1 MAQKRNNTRK
11 KETYDDV
18 FNVFAIIALYPIDIV
33 ARIKSYPISIV
44 LVVTLATLWAVPVFF
59 IGAVISS
66 MVSVIS
72 LLNKLIKN
80 RICIR

>member
-1 MAQKRNNTRK
+1 MAQKRSNTRK

-44 LVVTLATLWAVPVFF
+44 LVVTLAHYGRFQCFLSA
-59 IGAVISS
+59 
-66 MVSVIS
+66 
-72 LLNKLIKN
+72 L
-80 RICIR
+80 

>member
-1 MAQKRNNTRK
+1 MAQKKNNTRK

-18 FNVFAIIALYPIDIV
+18 FNVFALIALYPIDYA
-33 ARIKSYPISIV
+33 ARIKYYPVSIV
-44 LVVTLATLWAVPVFF
+44 LVVTLAVIWAVPMFF

-66 MVSVIS
+66 MISVIS
-72 LLNKLIKN
+72 LLNNLIKN